1 MTNGARR
8 SRGDLLGLLGMTELR
23 IGVLG
28 AARITPRAL
37 IGPARAVDGVTVAA
51 IAARDRDRAV
61 AAAARHGIAT
71 VLDDYA
77 AVIADPTLDAVYIP
91 LPNGLHAQWT
101 LAAIAAGKHVL
112 CEKPFT
118 SNAEQAR
125 TVADAAAGSGLVV
138 MEAFHYR
145 YHPLVTRVLTLLRD
159 GAVGSVRR
167 VETELAFPLPRFGD
181 IRYNLA
187 LAGGALMDAGCYAV
201 HSLRTLGGAEPQVV
215 SARATMRSPGVDR
228 AMVAD
233 LRFPNGAAGRIRCSM
248 WSWHVLGVSAR
259 VVGDAGELRIFNYI
273 GPHVY
278 HRLSVRTSSRRWHE
292 RVPGESTYTHQ
303 LRAFRAAV
311 QDGSPMPTGPE
322 DSVATMTVI
331 DNIYRAAGLEPRR

>member
-1 MTNGARR
+1 MA
-8 SRGDLLGLLGMTELR
+8 DLR

-28 AARITPRAL
+28 AARITPAAL
-37 IGPARAVDGVTVAA
+37 IRPARVVDGVAVAA
-51 IAARDRDRAV
+51 IAARDRTRAA

-71 VLDDYA
+71 VHDEYA
-77 AVIADPTLDAVYIP
+77 AVLADPTLDAVYIP
-91 LPNGLHAQWT
+91 LPNGLHSQWT

-118 SNAEQAR
+118 SNADQAR
-125 TVADAAAGSGLVV
+125 TVASAAAGTGLVV

-145 YHPLVTRVLTLLRD
+145 YHPLMARVLSLLA
-159 GAVGSVRR
+159 GGTIGSIRR
-167 VETELAFPLPRFGD
+167 VETELAFPLPRFSD

-201 HSLRTLGGAEPQVV
+201 HSLRTLGGAEPEVV
-215 SARATMRSPGVDR
+215 SARAIMRSPGVDR
-228 AMVAD
+228 AMVAHA
-233 LRFPNGAAGRIRCSM
+233 RFPNGATGRIRCSM
-248 WSWHVLGVSAR
+248 WSRHLLGVSAR
-259 VVGDAGELRIFNYI
+259 IMGDAGELRIFNYI

-278 HRLSVRTSSRRWHE
+278 HRLSVRTPSRRWHE
-292 RVPGESTYTHQ
+292 RVPGEATYTHQ

-311 QDGSPMPTGPE
+311 RDGAPVLTGPE

-331 DNIYRAAGLEPRR
+331 DSIYRAAGLEPRR

>member
-1 MTNGARR
+1 MA
-8 SRGDLLGLLGMTELR
+8 DLR

-28 AARITPRAL
+28 AARITPSAL
-37 IGPARAVDGVTVAA
+37 IRPARRIDGVTVAA
-51 IAARDRDRAV
+51 IAARDRARAT
-61 AAAARHGIAT
+61 AAAARHGIAA
-71 VLDDYA
+71 VHDGYA
-77 AVIADPTLDAVYIP
+77 AVLADPTLDAVYIP

-145 YHPLVTRVLTLLRD
+145 YHPLMARVLSLLAD
-159 GAVGSVRR
+159 GTVGSIRR
-167 VETELAFPLPRFGD
+167 VETELAFPLPRFSD

-201 HSLRTLGGAEPQVV
+201 HSLRTLGGAEPEVV

-228 AMVAD
+228 AMVAHV
-233 LRFPNGAAGRIRCSM
+233 RFPNGATGRVRCSM
-248 WSWHVLGVSAR
+248 WSRHLLGVSAR
-259 VVGDAGELRIFNYI
+259 VVGDEGELRIFNYI

-278 HRLSVRTSSRRWHE
+278 HRLSVRTPARRWHE
-292 RVPGESTYTHQ
+292 RVPGEPTYTHQ

-311 QDGSPMPTGPE
+311 RDGAPVLTGPE
-322 DSVATMTVI
+322 DSVANMTVI
-331 DNIYRAAGLEPRR
+331 DSIYRAAGLEPRR